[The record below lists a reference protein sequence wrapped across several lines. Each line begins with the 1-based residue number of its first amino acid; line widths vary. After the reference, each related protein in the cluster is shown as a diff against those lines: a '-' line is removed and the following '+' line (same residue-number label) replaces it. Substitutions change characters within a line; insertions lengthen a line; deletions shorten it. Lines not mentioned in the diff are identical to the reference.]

1 MGIMDLGG
9 KADSIQGM
17 AEGNRDMIPDLT
29 MKAGQNAGNI
39 ATNSD
44 AIGMI
49 FPARVNMASDDI
61 ASAQTTID

>member
-9 KADSIQGM
+9 KADSIQGT

-29 MKAGQNAGNI
+29 MKAGQNAANI

-44 AIGMI
+44 AIGMLY
-49 FPARVNMASDDI
+49 PDRVNMASDDI
-61 ASAQTTID
+61 A